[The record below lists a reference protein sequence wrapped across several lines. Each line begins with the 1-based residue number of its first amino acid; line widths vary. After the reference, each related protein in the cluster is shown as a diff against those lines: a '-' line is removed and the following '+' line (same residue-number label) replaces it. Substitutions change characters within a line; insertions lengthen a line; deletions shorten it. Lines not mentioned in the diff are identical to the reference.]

1 MSAQCDETVIYMT
14 EEKIKRINFLA
25 KKQKAEGLT
34 EEEKAEQ
41 QKLRREYI
49 DSYKQSLIAQLENT
63 YILEPDGTKRK
74 VTRRNENSD
83 N

>member
-1 MSAQCDETVIYMT
+1 MT
-14 EEKIKRINFLA
+14 EEKIKRINALA

-49 DSYKQSLIAQLENT
+49 DAYKRSLISQLENT
-63 YILEPDGTKRK
+63 YILEPDDTKRK
-74 VTRRNENSD
+74 VTQKHANSD